1 MFLRLLM
8 PFLPKL
14 QVLRVLSN
22 EWSLEHL
29 RTVSDEERVE
39 GMSADMW
46 KQGAEALRYVGIAD
60 KVHEIGKNYQ
70 IVRKNG
76 SVETRREVKVVDLE
90 TVKHV
95 AIWKLDS
102 LSLDVDPIAP
112 FNP

>member
-70 IVRKNG
+70 LVRKNG

-102 LSLDVDPIAP
+102 LSLDVDPVAP